1 MPDDSAGNNSLTPG
15 YLAVTGQTVLASQ
28 HNPPLEDL
36 SASMTRRYM
45 RDGRAPMLGNIPMNG
60 YRATGAGD
68 GQDGQ
73 DYVTLAQVQ
82 AMIAA
87 VSTVA
92 PGIMQPYTISSAAAP
107 AGYLFANGQAV
118 SRTTFAALW
127 AAVSGGNNLAATEG
141 AKTAGQYGPGDG
153 STTFT
158 LPNLYSGTSDGG
170 YFIRP
175 VSSGRSIGS
184 VQTDSVGPHLHPA
197 SFDGDAVPPHQHTYT
212 GVTGGGNALGNGVQ
226 GAPTSLSTGNAG
238 GFTPTGTVTVSNNT
252 GTTETRPKN
261 IAYPVLIKT

>member
-1 MPDDSAGNNSLTPG
+1 MPTDSNGNYSLPPG

-36 SASMTRRYM
+36 GTSMTNRYV
-45 RDGRAPMLGNIPMNG
+45 RDGRTPMLGNIPMNG

-68 GQDGQ
+68 AQGAQ
-73 DYVTLAQVQ
+73 DYVTLAQVE
-82 AMIAA
+82 ALIAA
-87 VSTVA
+87 ISTIPTGLIV
-92 PGIMQPYTISSAAAP
+92 PYTISSSAAP

-118 SRTTFAALW
+118 SRATFAALW

-141 AKTAGQYGPGDG
+141 AKTDGQYGPGDG

-175 VSSGRSIGS
+175 ISSGRTIGT
-184 VQTDSVGPHLHPA
+184 VQADELKNHAHTA
-197 SFDGDAVPPHQHTYT
+197 SFAGIFVPPHTHPYQ
-212 GVTGGGNALGNGVQ
+212 VWSGGGNAIGGGVQ
-226 GAPTSLSTGNAG
+226 GSSSTDPTGSAG
-238 GFTPTGTVTVSNNT
+238 GHTPAGTVTVNSA
-252 GTTETRPKN
+252 GGTETRPKN

>member
-1 MPDDSAGNNSLTPG
+1 MPDDSAGNNSLPPG
-15 YLAVTGQTVLASQ
+15 YLAVTGQQILASQ
-28 HNPPLEDL
+28 HNPSLEDL
-36 SASMTRRYM
+36 SASMSRRYM

-68 GQDGQ
+68 AQGAQ
-73 DYVTLAQVQ
+73 DYVTLAQVE
-82 AMIAA
+82 ALIAA
-87 VSTVA
+87 ISTIPTGLIV
-92 PGIMQPYTISSAAAP
+92 PYTISSSAAP

-118 SRTTFAALW
+118 SRATFAALW

-141 AKTAGQYGPGDG
+141 AKTDGQYGPGDG

-175 VSSGRSIGS
+175 ISSGRTIGT
-184 VQTDSVGPHLHPA
+184 VQADELKLHGHPA
-197 SFDGDAVPPHQHTYT
+197 SFAGNAVPPHTHSYASAP
-212 GVTGGGNALGNGVQ
+212 GGGGADFGGGIQGITSGN
-226 GAPTSLSTGNAG
+226 TGSAG
-238 GFTPTGTVTVSNNT
+238 GFTPSGTVTVTNT
-252 GTTETRPKN
+252 GGTETRPKN

>member
-1 MPDDSAGNNSLTPG
+1 MPDDSAGNNSLPPG

-60 YRATGAGD
+60 YRATGAAD
-68 GQDGQ
+68 AEGQQ
-73 DYVTLAQVQ
+73 DYVTLAQLE
-82 AMIAA
+82 AAIAA
-87 VSTVA
+87 VSIAA
-92 PGIMQPYTISSAAAP
+92 PGIMQPYTISSSAAP

-118 SRTTFAALW
+118 SRTTYAALW

-158 LPNLYSGTSDGG
+158 LPNVYADNG

-175 VSSGRSIGS
+175 ISSGRTIGT
-184 VQTDSVGPHLHPA
+184 VQADELKSHGHTA
-197 SFDGDAVPPHQHTYT
+197 SFTGTPVPDHTHL
-212 GVTGGGNALGNGVQ
+212 GIGPSGAGNTFGNGNT
-226 GAPTSLSTGNAG
+226 ASNPAATSAAG
-238 GFTPTGTVTVSNNT
+238 GHTPAGTVTVNST
-252 GTTETRPKN
+252 GGTETRPKN
-261 IAYPVLIKT
+261 IAFPVIIKT